1 MKHNYKFVFHIDE
14 QSDEDSS
21 ASVAEPGY
29 SPHEEGKTQVY
40 DLEQCH
46 RNSSEKP
53 WLSPCHNVPKQI
65 SGPLRCPDFMDNE
78 DEERSRQQKSRRTS
92 VRLVEKNKFSSL
104 LESPCQDRRLDVSKR
119 RSQIKSSSPL
129 PNKSEKGKQKNN
141 AAKSFTET
149 KNLCCPDAVNS
160 SSPATLGDAVAKL
173 SEETAAPLKKME
185 RKISKQARLSVSTLV
200 RPFTLCGESKGVGS
214 HSTDGDDNVFEDF
227 FSPANQHH
235 RSKRHLVS
243 NLDVERDI
251 QIPFELDPVP
261 KKRKQRRS
269 ESIGSE
275 TNSIKKR
282 KLEERQKVKSHNEQ
296 SNACSEP
303 ESQES
308 ECAVDS
314 PSASLT
320 LMAKK
325 QRQSTL
331 PFTRTSTTVNE
342 AVTKRSTSASK
353 QPILFTEAKTTAE
366 LQKNSDASFVFQ
378 TLESE

>member
-1 MKHNYKFVFHIDE
+1 MNHNYYFVFNID
-14 QSDEDSS
+14 
-21 ASVAEPGY
+21 EPGY
-29 SPHEEGKTQVY
+29 SPHEEGRTQVD

-53 WLSPCHNVPKQI
+53 WLSPCHNVPQRI
-65 SGPLRCPDFMDNE
+65 SSPLKCPDFTDKE
-78 DEERSRQQKSRRTS
+78 DEEGSRQQKSRRTS
-92 VRLVEKNKFSSL
+92 VRLVEKHKFSSL
-104 LESPCQDRRLDVSKR
+104 LESPCHDRRLDVSQR

-141 AAKSFTET
+141 APKSITET
-149 KNLCCPDAVNS
+149 RTLFCPDAVNS
-160 SSPATLGDAVAKL
+160 SSCLSSPATLGDAVAEL
-173 SEETAAPLKKME
+173 SEETVTPLKKME
-185 RKISKQARLSVSTLV
+185 QKIPKRARLSVSTLV
-200 RPFTLCGESKGVGS
+200 RPFTLSSESKGVAS
-214 HSTDGDDNVFEDF
+214 HSTDGDDNVFEDY
-227 FSPANQHH
+227 FSPANHH
-235 RSKRHLVS
+235 QRSKRPLVS

-282 KLEERQKVKSHNEQ
+282 KLEERQKAKSHNEQ
-296 SNACSEP
+296 SNASSEHQG
-303 ESQES
+303 QES

-314 PSASLT
+314 PSVSLT
-320 LMAKK
+320 LMAKR

-342 AVTKRSTSASK
+342 AVKKRSTSASE
-353 QPILFTEAKTTAE
+353 QPTLLTEAKTTVE
-366 LQKNSDASFVFQ
+366 LQKNSDANVLSQ